1 MIFNASSAA
10 GTYTMDMP
18 RLGADITC
26 TGFIGTLGLTGLT
39 HTQYGSLTLGSGMTL
54 SQSQPHVFA
63 GRSSHTIT
71 SNGITQTTQQ
81 IFTAP
86 GGTYQLQDAFIST
99 GSIAHNN
106 GTIDFNSQTATFT
119 SYTSGSATTRGLIGG
134 TSTINLT
141 ATSASNLWVQVSSG
155 LTQSMTNTNI
165 VVANASA
172 NQRDF
177 VGNGSV
183 FGMITYNV
191 AGSTGLLYMRGTGD
205 SILGFNF
212 SDSSNART
220 LRFIAGTTFTIRDGT
235 KFNVNG
241 TSGKLMSIDT
251 NTAGSAATLA
261 VTTGTISCDY
271 LSVKDNTVTTT
282 TPAYAGANGTLVSG
296 TTNWLASSPP
306 SSGTPNLLL
315 MGIG

>member
-1 MIFNASSAA
+1 
-10 GTYTMDMP
+10 
-18 RLGADITC
+18 
-26 TGFIGTLGLTGLT
+26 
-39 HTQYGSLTLGSGMTL
+39 MTK
-54 SQSQPHVFA
+54 
-63 GRSSHTIT
+63 
-71 SNGITQTTQQ
+71 
-81 IFTAP
+81 
-86 GGTYQLQDAFIST
+86 
-99 GSIAHNN
+99 
-106 GTIDFNSQTATFT
+106 
-119 SYTSGSATTRGLIGG
+119 
-134 TSTINLT
+134 
-141 ATSASNLWVQVSSG
+141 
-155 LTQSMTNTNI
+155 TNI

-271 LSVKDNTVTTT
+271 LSVKDNTASGTV
-282 TPAYAGANGTLVSG
+282 PAYAGANGTLVSG
-296 TTNWLASSPP
+296 TTNWLASAPP